1 MTLSVGNVG
10 SEFTVV
16 TNVGDWS
23 DSTVLTNGNVVF
35 AWAGSGGVFGRIYDS
50 SGTALTS
57 DFQLNESH
65 SGIFLDTNGLGWRVV
80 ALPSGGFELVW
91 EGTNQFGTV
100 APIYART
107 FDASGNAL
115 NSDVQV
121 ANGDTFEID
130 LHPVSIASLGGSD
143 LAIAFTQD
151 DNNGNESIKGEI
163 IDSAGNVV
171 ASQLDVSNP
180 THYAT
185 DSSTAHL
192 SGGGF
197 IVVWYDGSTGAEI
210 HAHLYDDNGNPVGS
224 EILVSSTTTGS
235 PKVSAL
241 ASGGFVVGWND
252 YNGANFIS
260 ARMYDASG
268 TPTGSAFS
276 VNTSA
281 PADSDPQMSLA
292 ALASGGFVAAWTD
305 DSHQGADTSGSAVRA
320 RVFDASGAAV
330 GDDFEVNTTTA
341 NTQRTPVIS
350 ALNDGGFVISWH
362 DSNSQSIRAQLYSVT
377 NDVAAPTVINGNS
390 ESLAAIDEDTTN
402 PSGSSVQSL
411 FASHFSDADANFA
424 GVAVTQNGATTQGAW
439 QFSSD
444 NGTSWM
450 GVGSPDSSNALLL
463 APTALV
469 RFVPTADFNGA
480 APTLT
485 AHLVNDSHGS
495 ITTGDIADLST
506 TGGNTSYS
514 LDVVALGETINPE
527 NDPPVLANGGNTTS
541 YVQQQATPP
550 FIDAAITV
558 SDIDSPNL
566 IGATVKISSGFLAG
580 DQLNFTDQH
589 GVTGSYN
596 AATGELTL
604 TGTTSVANYETA
616 LRSITFSSTSDHPTD
631 FGADPQR
638 TIDWQVDDGAP
649 GLSNTIQTTVNMT
662 AINGPVNT
670 VPGAQGATEDGG
682 TAISGLSVSDPDA
695 GSNTISTTLSVA
707 HGTLTI
713 TSAGGA
719 TVSDSGTA
727 TVTLTGTVAE
737 INTTLAAANNVLYA
751 PTTDFNGP
759 DTLTVTTND
768 QGNNASGTPVSD
780 TETVTINVSAV
791 NDAPT
796 VVNGTTTTLAP
807 ISEDAASPAGD
818 TITNLFGGHF
828 SDSTDQIGGG
838 SSANNFAGIAISAN
852 AATAAEGTWQWSTD
866 GTNWNPISA
875 SLSDTG
881 ALVLSAN
888 TQLRFVPAADWNGTA
903 PALTAHLLDDSSAI
917 TNDITVDLTATGTG
931 GTTQYSTAT
940 VALSETVTA
949 LNDAPVASGSATLAL
964 INEDASNPAGDT
976 VANLFA
982 GNFSDA
988 TDQVTNGSSANTLAG
1003 VAVTANAATTEG
1015 NWQYFAS
1022 GSWHTIGA
1030 VSVSS
1035 ALLLDASTLVR
1046 FLPASNV
1053 NGAAPALTVH
1063 LVDNSAGA
1071 ITTGNSANLGTTGG
1085 TTAYSSGTVALGE
1098 TITALD
1104 DAPTAT
1110 NLTQP
1115 LSLAE
1120 DAAPP
1125 KLFTNAP
1132 VVSDVDSSNVS
1143 VTLTLSDPSAG
1154 VLVGAGTGTNGVYTI
1169 SGAKAAVNT
1178 ALAAVTFAP
1187 AQDYNGSPTVGVAVS
1202 DGQTPDQG
1210 INPSG
1215 TVSITVTEVNDVP
1228 AANADTLSAIAED
1241 SGQRSIA
1248 FAVLTAN
1255 DKAGPIT
1262 ATDELATQHLTI
1274 TAVSNAAGGT
1284 VSISGSNVLFT
1295 PAADYNGAASFD
1307 YTVQDDGTTNGSPDP
1322 KIATGHASFTI
1333 TEVNDMPIPGN
1344 DTLSAVSEDSAQRT
1358 IGFATLTGNDSAG
1371 PSNEGSQ
1378 TLTITGVSNA
1388 VGGTVSISG
1397 SNVLFT
1403 PAANLN
1409 GTASF
1414 DYMVQDNGTTN
1425 GSSAPASATGHAS
1438 FTVTPVADTPS
1449 VTNAS
1454 TAEDTQSSSG
1464 LVISRNVVDGAEVTN
1479 FKITGI
1485 TNGTLFQNDGT
1496 TQIHNGD
1503 FITFAEGNAGLKFT
1517 PAADLNTPAGNSFSF
1532 DVQASTSASDAGLGS
1547 GIVTAHVTVT
1557 DVNDAPVPGN
1567 DPLSAVAED
1576 SGQRTISFASLTAN
1590 DSAGPANESGQQL
1603 TITGVSHAVGG
1614 TVSISGSNVL
1624 FTPGPNFNGTAS
1636 FDYTVRDDGT
1646 SNGAPDARSADG
1658 HGSLTVTPV
1667 NDAPVASNGS
1677 ASGNE
1682 DTVISGTLSA
1692 SDVDGDSLTFSPATQ
1707 AAHGSVTVNANGT
1720 FSYTPNANFNGT
1732 DSFTFKA
1739 NDGSLNSNTATI
1751 NLTVNPVNDAPA
1763 AQNGSASGSEDTVIT
1778 GTLSASDIDSASL
1791 TFSLASQSSHGS
1803 VTVNANGTF
1812 SYTPNANYNGT
1823 DGFTFRANDGS
1834 LNSNAATVTLTINPV
1849 NDAPVA
1855 QNGAAS
1861 GNEDSTINGILA
1873 ADDVDGDSLTFT
1885 PVSRPSH
1892 GSVTVNANGTFSY
1905 TPDANYSGSDSFTFK
1920 ANDGLVDS
1928 NVATARLTIDPVNDA
1943 PVIVSDGGADS
1954 ASLSIAEN
1962 TAAVTTVAATDVD
1975 SGLLTYSIVGGS
1987 DAAKFHIDG
1996 ATGALSFINAPDFEI
2011 PIDAD
2016 HNNTYLV
2023 QIRASDGSLSDDQVI
2038 TVSVTDVNDTLPT
2051 VHWAAS
2057 VDVGA
2062 HPAGWAPAGIGDFN
2076 HDATSDLAW
2085 LNPTTGDVDIWELA
2099 NGQWSASSDVGSHPA
2114 GYQPVG
2120 FGDYN
2125 HDGTSDVLWFNPA
2138 TRDVDL
2144 WEMSNGKWAGS
2155 VEVGPH
2161 PAGYTPSGTGD
2172 FNGDGTSDVLWFNP
2186 ATRDV
2191 DIWQMSNGHWA
2202 ASSAVGTHPGG
2213 YQPSLVGDFNGDGT
2227 SDIAWFN
2234 ATTGDVDIWKMSKG
2248 QWAGSVDV
2256 GDHPTGYQPIG
2267 AADFNKDGVS
2277 DIVWYSPATNDID
2290 IWLMQNGQWSASVD
2304 VGAHPA
2310 GSLPLGVGDFD
2321 QNGVAD
2327 LMWQDRSTGHIENW
2341 MLAYS

>member
-107 FDASGNAL
+107 FDASGNAF

-121 ANGDTFEID
+121 ASGDTFEID
-130 LHPVSIASLGGSD
+130 FHPVSIASLGGSD
-143 LAIAFTQD
+143 LAIAFTED

-163 IDSAGNVV
+163 IDSVGNVV
-171 ASQLDVSNP
+171 ASQFDVSNV

-185 DSSTAHL
+185 DSSIAHL

-197 IVVWYDGSTGAEI
+197 AVVWYDGTTGAEI
-210 HAHLYDDNGNPVGS
+210 HAHLYDDNGSPVGS

-268 TPTGSAFS
+268 TPTGSAFT
-276 VNTSA
+276 VNTST

-305 DSHQGADTSGSAVRA
+305 DSHQGADTSGGAVRA
-320 RVFDASGAAV
+320 RVFDASGTAV

-362 DSNSQSIRAQLYSVT
+362 DSNSPQSIRAQLYSVT

-390 ESLAAIDEDTTN
+390 EPLAAIDEDTTN

-424 GVAVTQNGATTQGAW
+424 GVAVTQNGATTQGTW
-439 QFSSD
+439 QYSSD
-444 NGTSWM
+444 NGTTWT

-469 RFVPTADFNGA
+469 RFVPAADFNGA

-485 AHLVNDSHGS
+485 AHLVNDSHGA

-514 LDVVALGETINPE
+514 LDVVALGETINPV
-527 NDPPVLANGGNTTS
+527 NDPPVLANGSNTIS

-550 FIDAAITV
+550 FVDAAITV

-566 IGATVKISSGFLAG
+566 TGATVKISSGFLAG

-589 GVTGSYN
+589 GITGSYN
-596 AATGELTL
+596 AATGVLTL

-649 GLSNTIQTTVNMT
+649 GLSNTIQTTVNVT

-670 VPGAQGATEDGG
+670 VPGAHGATEDGS
-682 TAISGLSVSDPDA
+682 TAISGLSVADPDA
-695 GSNTISTTLSVA
+695 GSNTITTTLGVA

-713 TSAGGA
+713 ASAGGA

-751 PTTDFNGP
+751 PDGNFNGA
-759 DTLTVTTND
+759 DTLTITTDD
-768 QGNNASGTPVSD
+768 QGNNISGTPVSD
-780 TETVTINVSAV
+780 TDTVTITVSAV

-796 VVNGTTTTLAP
+796 VINGTSTALAS
-807 ISEDAASPAGD
+807 ITEDAASPTGD
-818 TITNLFGGHF
+818 TVANLFGGHF
-828 SDSTDQIGGG
+828 SDATDQIGGS

-852 AATAAEGTWQWSTD
+852 AATAAEGIWQWSTD

-881 ALVLSAN
+881 ALVLVAN

-940 VALSETVTA
+940 VALTETVTA
-949 LNDAPVASGSATLAL
+949 LNDAPVASGSATLAP

-988 TDQVTNGSSANTLAG
+988 TDQVTGGSSPNTLAG
-1003 VAVTANAATTEG
+1003 VAVTANSATTEG

-1046 FLPASNV
+1046 FLPTSNV

-1071 ITTGNSANLGTTGG
+1071 ITTGNTANLGTTGG

-1110 NLTQP
+1110 NLTQS

-1132 VVSDVDSSNVS
+1132 VINDIDSTNFNIS
-1143 VTLTLSDPSAG
+1143 LTLSNTAAG
-1154 VLVGAGTGTNGVYTI
+1154 TLTGAGTPVSGVYTI
-1169 SGAKAAVNT
+1169 SGTIASVNS
-1178 ALAAVTFAP
+1178 ALAAVKFAP
-1187 AQDYNGSPTVGVAVS
+1187 ATDFNGTLNVAVAVN

-1210 INPSG
+1210 TNPSG
-1215 TVSITVTEVNDVP
+1215 TVSITVTEVNDAPVP
-1228 AANADTLSAIAED
+1228 SNDPLSSIAED
-1241 SGQRSIA
+1241 SGQRSIS
-1248 FAVLTAN
+1248 FASLTSN
-1255 DKAGPIT
+1255 DAPGPAT
-1262 ATDELATQHLTI
+1262 VTDETGQTLTI
-1274 TAVSNAAGGT
+1274 TGVNNAVGGT
-1284 VSISGSNVLFT
+1284 ISISGSNVLFT
-1295 PAADYNGAASFD
+1295 PAADYNGAAAFD
-1307 YTVQDDGTTNGSPDP
+1307 YTVQDNGTTHGSPDP
-1322 KIATGHASFTI
+1322 KSATGHVTFTI
-1333 TEVNDMPIPGN
+1333 TEVNDTPLPGN
-1344 DTLSAVSEDSAQRT
+1344 DTLSAVSEDSAQR
-1358 IGFATLTGNDSAG
+1358 IISFASLTANDNAG
-1371 PSNEGSQ
+1371 PANESGQ
-1378 TLTITGVSNA
+1378 HLTITAVSHA
-1388 VGGTVSISG
+1388 VGGSVSISG

-1403 PAANLN
+1403 PAADFN
-1409 GTASF
+1409 GAASF
-1414 DYMVQDNGTTN
+1414 DYTLQDDGTTN
-1425 GSSAPASATGHAS
+1425 GSSASASATGHAS

-1464 LVISRNVVDGAEVTN
+1464 VVISRNIVDGNEVTN

-1485 TNGTLFQNDGT
+1485 TNGALFKHDGT
-1496 TQIHNGD
+1496 TAIHNGD

-1517 PAADLNTPAGNSFSF
+1517 PVADLNSSAGNNFSF
-1532 DVQASTSASDAGLGS
+1532 DVQASTSASDAGLG
-1547 GIVTAHVTVT
+1547 GAIVTAHVPVSE
-1557 DVNDAPVPGN
+1557 VNDSPIPAA
-1567 DPLSAVAED
+1567 DSLSAVLED
-1576 SGQRTISFASLTAN
+1576 SGQRTISFASLLAN
-1590 DSAGPANESGQQL
+1590 DTAGPTNESAQHL
-1603 TITGVSHAVGG
+1603 TITGVSGAVGG
-1614 TVSISGSNVL
+1614 AVSISGTNVL
-1624 FTPGPNFNGTAS
+1624 FTPAANFNGTAS

-1646 SNGAPDARSADG
+1646 TAGSSDPRSVTGHVSFGVTSVNDPPVATNAGVTIFEDTPATLGVFPFSDPLDSPPNHLAAVKIISGPTAGVLTDDGLPTSAGASISAVDIASGKVVYTPGHDANGDNYA
-1658 HGSLTVTPV
+1658 SLTFQVQDDGGTANGGNDLSAVKTLTINVTPV
-1667 NDAPVASNGS
+1667 NDAP
-1677 ASGNE
+1677 
-1682 DTVISGTLSA
+1682 I
-1692 SDVDGDSLTFSPATQ
+1692 
-1707 AAHGSVTVNANGT
+1707 
-1720 FSYTPNANFNGT
+1720 
-1732 DSFTFKA
+1732 
-1739 NDGSLNSNTATI
+1739 
-1751 NLTVNPVNDAPA
+1751 
-1763 AQNGSASGSEDTVIT
+1763 
-1778 GTLSASDIDSASL
+1778 
-1791 TFSLASQSSHGS
+1791 
-1803 VTVNANGTF
+1803 
-1812 SYTPNANYNGT
+1812 
-1823 DGFTFRANDGS
+1823 
-1834 LNSNAATVTLTINPV
+1834 
-1849 NDAPVA
+1849 
-1855 QNGAAS
+1855 
-1861 GNEDSTINGILA
+1861 
-1873 ADDVDGDSLTFT
+1873 
-1885 PVSRPSH
+1885 
-1892 GSVTVNANGTFSY
+1892 
-1905 TPDANYSGSDSFTFK
+1905 
-1920 ANDGLVDS
+1920 
-1928 NVATARLTIDPVNDA
+1928 
-1943 PVIVSDGGADS
+1943 IVSDGGGDTA
-1954 ASLSIAEN
+1954 AVSIPEN
-1962 TAAVTTVAATDVD
+1962 TIAVTTVAATDID
-1975 SGLLTYSIVGGS
+1975 SPTITYSIVGGS
-1987 DAAKFHIDG
+1987 DAASFHIDG
-1996 ATGALSFINAPDFEI
+1996 ATGALSFIAAPDFEI
-2011 PIDAD
+2011 LGDSD
-2016 HNNTYLV
+2016 HNNTYVV
-2023 QIRASDGSLSDDQVI
+2023 QVRASDDALSDEQLI
-2038 TVSVTDVNDTLPT
+2038 TVSVTDVNDTVPK
-2051 VHWAAS
+2051 VHWAS
-2057 VDVGA
+2057 SIDVGA
-2062 HPAGWAPAGIGDFN
+2062 HPAGWSPAGIGDFN

-2099 NGQWSASSDVGSHPA
+2099 NGKWSASSDVGPHPA

-2125 HDGTSDVLWFNPA
+2125 HDGTSDLLWFNPA

-2144 WEMSNGKWAGS
+2144 WQISNGRWSGS
-2155 VEVGPH
+2155 VDVGTH
-2161 PAGYTPSGTGD
+2161 PAGYTAVGTGD
-2172 FNGDGTSDVLWFNP
+2172 LNADGTSDVVWYNP
-2186 ATRDV
+2186 TTRDV
-2191 DIWQMSNGHWA
+2191 DLWEMSNGHWG
-2202 ASSAVGTHPGG
+2202 ASVDIGTHPTG
-2213 YQPSLVGDFNGDGT
+2213 YQVAAVADFNGDGT

-2234 ATTGDVDIWKMSKG
+2234 PSNGDVDVWQISNG
-2248 QWAGSVDV
+2248 HWAGSVDV
-2256 GDHPTGYQPIG
+2256 GSHPSGYQVLG
-2267 AADFNKDGVS
+2267 AADFNKDGTS
-2277 DIVWYSPATNDID
+2277 DIVWYNPTTNNID
-2290 IWLMQNGQWSASVD
+2290 VWLMQNGHWSASVD
-2304 VGAHPA
+2304 VGTHPA
-2310 GSLPLGVGDFD
+2310 GAVAIGIGDFD
-2321 QNGVAD
+2321 HNGTPDV
-2327 LMWQDRSTGHIENW
+2327 MWQDTHTGHIENW